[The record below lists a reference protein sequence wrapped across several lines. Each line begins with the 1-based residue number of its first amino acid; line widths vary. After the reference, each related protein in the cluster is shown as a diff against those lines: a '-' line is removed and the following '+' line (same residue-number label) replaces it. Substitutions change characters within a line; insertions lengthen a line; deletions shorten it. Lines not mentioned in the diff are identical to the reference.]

1 MSFIEQAFFLIVVLG
16 ILVFIHEAGHFVAAK
31 LFGVGVE
38 TFSLGFGKR
47 LVGFRRGDTDY
58 RISMIPLGGYVK
70 MVGEFAGEGAE
81 EKGWPAEASFNAK
94 PRWQRLIIMVAGPAM
109 NIVLAVVIYWALF
122 MVGSQVPDLPEGP
135 PLVEAVQEGSAAA
148 QAGIQPGD
156 RILKIGDEPIDSIEE
171 YGEER
176 LFRPGQT
183 VTYVI
188 DRDGNRIE
196 KELTLGEDPIHGVGQ
211 DGVRIGLQVVTRKV
225 SQGSPAEE
233 AGVKAGDRIVAV
245 DGRPAVGVTKLSE
258 YIGQRPGEKIDLQVL
273 RDDRELTLT
282 VVPEEVEEGRG
293 RIGVV
298 LSYATR
304 FVRYGPLEAMDKAL
318 AETWRGAGLLFRTLH
333 ALVTREIG
341 VDVVSGPLEIAR
353 ISRDQAEYGLAPFLQ
368 LLAFISLNL
377 GIFNLLPV
385 PVLDGGNILI
395 LLIESGLRRDLSM
408 TIKERILQIGL
419 VLLVAFAILV
429 ISLDIKKLI
438 SRTVASEG
446 PAVEQQQEAGG
457 EGEARGSP

>member
-1 MSFIEQAFFLIVVLG
+1 MSFLEQAFFLVVVLG
-16 ILVFIHEAGHFVAAK
+16 ILVFIHEAGHFLAAK

-47 LVGFRRGDTDY
+47 LVGFRRGGTDY

-70 MVGEFAGEGAE
+70 MVGEYSGEGTDDE
-81 EKGWPAEASFNAK
+81 GWPEDASFNAK
-94 PRWQRLIIMVAGPAM
+94 NRAQRLIIMVAGPAM
-109 NIVLAVVIYWALF
+109 NILLAIVIYWALF

-135 PLVEAVQEGSAAA
+135 PVVEAVEQGSAAA
-148 QAGIQPGD
+148 EAGLQPGD
-156 RILKIGDEPIDSIEE
+156 RILKIGDEQIDSLEE

-188 DRDGNRIE
+188 ERDGRRID
-196 KELTLGEDPIHGVGQ
+196 KQLTLGEDPIHGVGQ
-211 DGVRIGLQVVTRKV
+211 DGVRIGLQVVTREIV
-225 SQGSPAEE
+225 EGSPAEK
-233 AGVKAGDRIVAV
+233 AGLKAGDRIVAV

-258 YIGQRPGEKIDLQVL
+258 YIGQRPGEKIDLEVI
-273 RDDRELTLT
+273 RDGREVTLT
-282 VVPEEVEEGRG
+282 VVPEEVEQGTG

-298 LSYATR
+298 LSYATE
-304 FVRYGPLEAMDKAL
+304 FVRYGPAEAMGKAL
-318 AETWRGAGLLFRTLH
+318 GETWRGAGLLFRTLS
-333 ALVTREIG
+333 ALITRDIG

-408 TIKERILQIGL
+408 AIKERILQVGL

-438 SRTVASEG
+438 SRTMSADET
-446 PAVEQQQEAGG
+446 AVEQSQGDA
-457 EGEARGSP
+457 GEAAQQP